1 MRLSQAKAKFE
12 AVNRANK
19 SAFAVLAFFYRVPHT
34 GPAPVC
40 HAAREAF
47 AAKAMRLWP
56 RFVEARHNLLT
67 AERD

>member
-1 MRLSQAKAKFE
+1 MRLSQAQANFE
-12 AVNRANK
+12 AVDRANK
-19 SAFAVLAFFYRVPHT
+19 SAFAVLAFFYRVPPT
-34 GPAPVC
+34 GRGPVC

-56 RFVEARHNLLT
+56 RFVEARHNLMA